1 MPRDQ
6 LIQAYM
12 LMRDPTLEASLEI
25 GNGWNA
31 DALQA
36 IRDNITE
43 NEVKLADAIMDFY
56 QQYYE
61 PTNAVY
67 TEIFGVDMPQNPYY
81 SPAPRDVTGNINSS
95 LLTLKDNFTYASA
108 LQFHHPWERNNS
120 FRSGHAGPI
129 PAEKPQTSRGRGSM
143 TPDKTDNQEQEPI
156 SGIDKLIHEPSR
168 FTIMAHLY
176 VGESA
181 DFLFLMRQNGLTW
194 GNLSS
199 HLSKLETAGYVAV
212 KKEFLGKKPHTLLNI
227 TDEGRVAFQE
237 YRQNMKQVLDELPD
251 L

>member
-1 MPRDQ
+1 
-6 LIQAYM
+6 
-12 LMRDPTLEASLEI
+12 
-25 GNGWNA
+25 
-31 DALQA
+31 
-36 IRDNITE
+36 
-43 NEVKLADAIMDFY
+43 
-56 QQYYE
+56 
-61 PTNAVY
+61 
-67 TEIFGVDMPQNPYY
+67 
-81 SPAPRDVTGNINSS
+81 
-95 LLTLKDNFTYASA
+95 
-108 LQFHHPWERNNS
+108 
-120 FRSGHAGPI
+120 
-129 PAEKPQTSRGRGSM
+129 M